1 MSPSPGRARGQA
13 VVLPSYAGAEAAARL
28 GLPLLCTSASCRQ
41 ARPSSLDG
49 CGCPVLSSRERGDVH
64 TCLRREQE
72 EAVS

>member
-28 GLPLLCTSASCRQ
+28 GLPLLCTSALCRQ
-41 ARPSSLDG
+41 ARPSSLDA
-49 CGCPVLSSRERGDVH
+49 CGCPVLSSRERRV
-64 TCLRREQE
+64 TCPPRREQE